1 MKSKK
6 IGLFIFLVFILTIY
20 ISLIPNKSLV
30 KFIIQKNYKYFVLQQ
45 NNNKFLNIYLD
56 FIVQNYFKNNFLA
69 QEKDTKII
77 TKKTKEFFID
87 QEDSYFY
94 HINPKTSKASLGA
107 VLIYGFGACEAIN
120 GILGLRLSKNIKNIE
135 LFSLYNIK
143 DKISPHT
150 IIRIRENK
158 KIYFIDIWGLNRN
171 IKYTFEKSNSNEALQ
186 LKIYNKNFYKKKF
199 DKSLFDDGFIIKKYD
214 IMSFILSGLKKILN
228 FNFNFKKKNNLTV
241 NINTQ
246 KVKKNDLGLKNSN
259 QDIYKKNINIE
270 KDLIYLFIEARLEH
284 INNNFEEAY
293 KLYNKITET
302 DCNYEFCKIT
312 KLLLLKKFNQ
322 I

>member
-1 MKSKK
+1 
-6 IGLFIFLVFILTIY
+6 
-20 ISLIPNKSLV
+20 
-30 KFIIQKNYKYFVLQQ
+30 
-45 NNNKFLNIYLD
+45 
-56 FIVQNYFKNNFLA
+56 
-69 QEKDTKII
+69 
-77 TKKTKEFFID
+77 
-87 QEDSYFY
+87 
-94 HINPKTSKASLGA
+94 
-107 VLIYGFGACEAIN
+107 
-120 GILGLRLSKNIKNIE
+120 
-135 LFSLYNIK
+135 
-143 DKISPHT
+143 
-150 IIRIRENK
+150 
-158 KIYFIDIWGLNRN
+158 
-171 IKYTFEKSNSNEALQ
+171 
-186 LKIYNKNFYKKKF
+186 
-199 DKSLFDDGFIIKKYD
+199 
-214 IMSFILSGLKKILN
+214 MSFILSGLKKISN
-228 FNFNFKKKNNLTV
+228 FNFNFKKKNNLSV